1 MAKLKTRYVCQNCGV
16 ESSKWIGR
24 CPSCNE
30 WNTYVEEI
38 VERTKQGIKPLSTGE
53 INKPAALDEIEGDK
67 ISRIDSKNNEM
78 NRLLG
83 GGMVPGSVILL
94 GGEPGIGKST
104 LALQLSL
111 NIKCNVLYISGEE
124 SLQQLKLRAERINT
138 ENKQLKLFNENSLEI
153 ILNVLSEEK
162 PDLVVVDSI
171 QTLTSSDIES
181 SQGSISQVREC
192 AWQLTRFAKANKIPV
207 IIIGHINKEG
217 NLAGPKVL
225 EHIVDVVL
233 NFEGDSDYQYRIIRA
248 LKNRFGSVDELG
260 IFEMTSQ
267 GLIEVPN
274 PSEILTSAGE
284 NNLSG
289 IAIAAAINGNRSF
302 LIEIQSLVSSA
313 VYNTPQRST
322 TGFDY
327 RRLNM
332 LLAVL
337 ENRANFKLATK
348 DVFLNIAGGIK
359 IKETGI
365 DLAIV
370 CAIMSSALKLYIPKS
385 YCFAAEVGLTGEIRA
400 VTRIEQRIAEA
411 RRLGYSHLFLSA
423 FHKSKI
429 KPSDGIKL
437 VFASTVEEV
446 FHKLFKS

>member
-30 WNTYVEEI
+30 WNTYVEEVI
-38 VERTKQGIKPLSTGE
+38 EHKKSIPGNQLKLSDAKHPVTLE
-53 INKPAALDEIEGDK
+53 EIETDN
-67 ISRIDSKNNEM
+67 ISRTDTKNAEL

-104 LALQLSL
+104 IALQLAL
-111 NIKCNVLYISGEE
+111 TIDKKVLYISGEE
-124 SLQQLKLRAERINT
+124 SLQQLKLRAERIAFSNS
-138 ENKQLKLFNENSLEI
+138 QLKLFNENALEI
-153 ILNVLSEEK
+153 ILHVMVEET
-162 PDLVVVDSI
+162 PELVIIDSI
-171 QTLTSSDIES
+171 QTMTTSEIES

-192 AWQLTRFAKANKIPV
+192 AWQLTKYAKMNKIPLV
-207 IIIGHINKEG
+207 IIGHINKEG

-225 EHIVDVVL
+225 EHVVDVVL
-233 NFEGDSDYQYRIIRA
+233 NFEGDSNYQYRIIRA

-260 IFEMTSQ
+260 IFEMTSR
-267 GLIEVPN
+267 GLIEVSN
-274 PSEILTSAGE
+274 PSEILISSSN

-289 IAIAAAINGNRSF
+289 IAIAAAVNGNRSF

-313 VYNTPQRST
+313 VYNTPQRSS
-322 TGFDY
+322 TGIDY

-337 ENRANFKLATK
+337 ENRSGFKLAVK
-348 DVFLNIAGGIK
+348 DVFLNIAGGIQ

-365 DLAIV
+365 DLAVV
-370 CAIMSSALKLYIPKS
+370 CAIMSSAVKTSIPGTF
-385 YCFAAEVGLTGEIRA
+385 CFAAEVGLTGEVRA
-400 VTRIEQRIAEA
+400 VTRVEQRIAEA
-411 RRLGYSHLFLSA
+411 ERLGYSHMFLSQ
-423 FHKSKI
+423 FHKGKIKQNSKI
-429 KPSDGIKL
+429 TL
-437 VFASTVEEV
+437 EFASTVNDV
-446 FHKLFKS
+446 FKKLFK